1 MRVKTVA
8 DIGRR
13 VREARKQRGWSQE
26 GLARRCGVSRV
37 WLGNLERGKPSV
49 EADLVLRT
57 LGVLGLALDLQP
69 LPPDPFGEL
78 DSLEPPSETLDLP

>member
-13 VREARKQRGWSQE
+13 VREVRKQHGWSQE
-26 GLARRCGVSRV
+26 DLARRCGVSRV

-57 LGVLGLALDLQP
+57 LGVLGLAMDLRL

-78 DSLEPPSETLDLP
+78 DSPGPPSETPESP